1 MNMILIDSDN
11 LLAMNLDE
19 TYLIKKKRNDRIRK
33 PKLDLIVD
41 KK

>member
-1 MNMILIDSDN
+1 MILIDSDN